1 VARIRSADGTPV
13 GSGFLLAPGTVV
25 TCAHVVAQALRTD
38 ARADSAPTSRV
49 TVEFPLQRGSVA
61 YEASVSAW
69 QPVAADGTGDIALL
83 RLPEDTAAPVPLAG
97 AGDVWDHRFRILAFP
112 ATAEHGA
119 WIGGRLLGAG
129 TTDALGAGVP
139 GPGATPQG
147 SGAGDGSE
155 PEPFAPGGRVGGG
168 EGVHPAECI
177 RPARGVRA

>member
-1 VARIRSADGTPV
+1 MQNDRFPEGLGSAVARVRSADGTPV

-38 ARADSAPTSRV
+38 ARAESPPTSPV

-69 QPVAADGTGDIALL
+69 RPVAADGTGDIALL
-83 RLPEDTAAPVPLAG
+83 RFPEDTADTLTTPVPLAG

-119 WIGGRLLGAG
+119 WIGGRLLGAVGQGWISMRRRAPHTTSPRGAAEPPSG
-129 TTDALGAGVP
+129 TRNSQPWSA
-139 GPGATPQG
+139 
-147 SGAGDGSE
+147 
-155 PEPFAPGGRVGGG
+155 
-168 EGVHPAECI
+168 
-177 RPARGVRA
+177 